1 MMKLEKQIVLILNS
15 TIFLDDMG
23 KRTNDPQYYY
33 FRNDDF
39 KVNWSEKYVKLYIII
54 GRANVSKIMF
64 FYL

>member
-1 MMKLEKQIVLILNS
+1 MIKLEKQIVLILNS